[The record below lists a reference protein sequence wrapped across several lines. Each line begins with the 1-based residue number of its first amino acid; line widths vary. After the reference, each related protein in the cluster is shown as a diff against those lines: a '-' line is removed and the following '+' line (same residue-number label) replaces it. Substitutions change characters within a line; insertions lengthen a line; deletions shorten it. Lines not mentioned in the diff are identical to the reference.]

1 MLFAVNIKL
10 VIVHPCNFL
19 FQSSDSLL
27 FVSDL
32 NQQNAT
38 IILGNENS
46 NSILDVE

>member
-10 VIVHPCNFL
+10 VIVHPCDLL
-19 FQSSDSLL
+19 FQSRDSLL

-32 NQQNAT
+32 NQQNAK
-38 IILGNENS
+38 IIFGNENS